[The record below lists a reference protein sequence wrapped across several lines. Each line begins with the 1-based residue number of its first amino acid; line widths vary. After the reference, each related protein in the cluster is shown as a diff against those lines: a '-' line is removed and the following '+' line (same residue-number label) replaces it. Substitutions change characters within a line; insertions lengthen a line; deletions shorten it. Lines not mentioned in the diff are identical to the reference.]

1 MNLAT
6 TTTGTGS
13 PKIDAKTRSGGFSFA
28 APLPLHLAFKE
39 IWRNKGR
46 FFLIAVVVALITLLV
61 LFTAGLAEGL
71 GLGNREFIEKVNADL
86 VVYSDKSDL
95 LIPASRISE
104 GRIRDLRQ
112 IDGVQAVG
120 AIAWANVAIVFPDK
134 AAQKVALGGVLVG
147 QPGEPVVV
155 DGRQLDFKRGLDAII
170 DKSTAVRTGLKVG
183 DPIQI
188 RSLVGSKEKLYDLVV
203 AGISGS
209 NQYGLQPTVFVP
221 HLTWEKIRPRLSD
234 VVSADNKTP
243 SVTSVT
249 FNVAFVRLNNP
260 TDQVAMTKAIE
271 QGIADTKS
279 ILRETDGVRVVDK
292 KTAYENTPG
301 YGPQQST
308 LGLQRVFTLLI
319 GLLVVGSFFRIQA
332 LQKIAQVGVLK
343 AIGTANWKI
352 ALAALVQIFV
362 VNAFGVVL
370 GALLTWGL
378 TFGIPPVVPVRFD
391 GADVARTVALLLII
405 GPLGGLSSVQ
415 VLLKAEPLKALGLAS

>member
-1 MNLAT
+1 MNLVT
-6 TTTGTGS
+6 STTGNTS
-13 PKIDAKTRSGGFSFA
+13 PVKADSRARSGGFSFA

-46 FFLIAVVVALITLLV
+46 FFLIAIVVALITLLV
-61 LFTAGLAEGL
+61 LFTAGISEGL

-95 LIPASRISE
+95 LIPGSRISE

-134 AAQKVALGGVLVG
+134 PAQKVALGGVLVG
-147 QPGEPVVV
+147 QPGEPIVIE
-155 DGRQLDFKRGLDAII
+155 GRQLDFKRGLNAII

-183 DPIQI
+183 DPIRI

-234 VVSADNKTP
+234 VVSADNKT
-243 SVTSVT
+243 SSVT

-260 TDQVAMTKAIE
+260 ADQAAMTKNIE
-271 QGIADTKS
+271 QGIADSKS

-378 TFGIPPVVPVRFD
+378 TFGIPPVVPIRFD

>member
-1 MNLAT
+1 MAT
-6 TTTGTGS
+6 SISNT
-13 PKIDAKTRSGGFSFA
+13 ATRVRAAERGVVFA

-46 FFLIAVVVALITLLV
+46 FFLIAIVVALITLLV

-95 LIPASRISE
+95 LIPGSRISE

-120 AIAWANVAIVFPDK
+120 AIAWANVAILREGKEP
-134 AAQKVALGGVLVG
+134 QKVALGGVLVG
-147 QPGEPVVV
+147 QPGEPTVSE
-155 DGRQLDFKRGLDAII
+155 GQQLDFKRGMEAII
-170 DKSTAVRTGLKVG
+170 DRSTAVRTGLKVG
-183 DPIQI
+183 DPLKI
-188 RSLVGSKEKLYDLVV
+188 RSLVGSKEKVYDLVV
-203 AGISGS
+203 AGIADS

-221 HLTWEKIRPRLSD
+221 HLTWEKIRPRISD
-234 VVSADNKTP
+234 VVNTDNKTP
-243 SVTSVT
+243 SVT
-249 FNVAFVRLNNP
+249 FNIAFVRLNNP
-260 TDQVAMTKAIE
+260 SDGTAMSANIE
-271 QGIADTKS
+271 RGIADATS
-279 ILRETDGVRVVDK
+279 ILRETDGVRVIDK

-301 YGPQQST
+301 YSAQQST

-319 GLLVVGSFFRIQA
+319 GLLVTGSFFRIQA

-352 ALAALVQIFV
+352 ALAALAQIFV
-362 VNAFGVVL
+362 VNAFGVAL

-378 TFGIPPVVPVRFD
+378 TFAIPPVVPVRFD
-391 GADVARTVALLLII
+391 GADAARTVALLLII

>member
-1 MNLAT
+1 MAT
-6 TTTGTGS
+6 IVSIT
-13 PKIDAKTRSGGFSFA
+13 ATRARVAGRGLSFA
-28 APLPLHLAFKE
+28 APLALHLAFKE

-46 FFLIAVVVALITLLV
+46 FFLIAIVVALITLLV

-71 GLGNREFIEKVNADL
+71 GLGNREFIEKVDADL
-86 VVYSDKSDL
+86 VTYSDKSDL
-95 LIPASRISE
+95 LIPGSRISE

-120 AIAWANVAIVFPDK
+120 AIAWANVAILIEGKEP
-134 AAQKVALGGVLVG
+134 QKVALGGVLVG
-147 QPGEPVVV
+147 QPGEPIVAE
-155 DGRQLDFKRGLDAII
+155 GQQLDFKRGMEAILDR
-170 DKSTAVRTGLKVG
+170 STAVRTGLKVG
-183 DPIQI
+183 DPIKI
-188 RSLVGSKEKLYDLVV
+188 RSLVGSKEKVYDLVV
-203 AGISGS
+203 AGIAGS

-221 HLTWEKIRPRLSD
+221 HLTWEKIRPRPSERVSD
-234 VVSADNKTP
+234 GVNADNKTP
-243 SVTSVT
+243 SVT
-249 FNVAFVRLNNP
+249 FNIAFVRLNNP
-260 TDQVAMTKAIE
+260 SDGAAMAPKIE
-271 QGIADTKS
+271 REIADSTS
-279 ILRETDGVRVVDK
+279 ILRETDGVRVIDK

-301 YGPQQST
+301 YSAQQST

-319 GLLVVGSFFRIQA
+319 GLLVTGSFFRIQA

-362 VNAFGVVL
+362 VNAFGVAL

-378 TFGIPPVVPVRFD
+378 TFAIPPVVPVRFD
-391 GADVARTVALLLII
+391 GADAARTVALLLVI